1 MSEIKQK
8 TKWVA
13 FFSQTGSE
21 IAAISRELGRWPDYI
36 VTNKMT
42 DEGINPAILRTINYS
57 TAKEGRSTLI
67 RMPKWP
73 RDVDY
78 MNIADYMGFSILNGK
93 WKDNVLVTLHGYLRI
108 LPPHFCD
115 NTRIYNGHPGLITK
129 YPELKGFNPQKKA
142 FEAGSY
148 ETVGS
153 VIHEVIP
160 ELDSGDVVASGEIKN
175 NFDDLEDCTV
185 ALHDLSIQL
194 WIKFLKNKV

>member
-1 MSEIKQK
+1 MSETKQK
-8 TKWVA
+8 TKWIA

-21 IAAISRELGRWPDYI
+21 IAAISRALGRWPDYI

-175 NFDDLEDCTV
+175 DFDNLEDCTV

-194 WIKFLKNKV
+194 WTKFLKNKV